1 MFQQT
6 AALELFVFLLP
17 VSRVLSVTV
26 YLVIPERISWEVDAW
41 EVDAW
46 EVDSVLSTVSVTT
59 EQSVKHIT
67 RTLM

>member
-41 EVDAW
+41 EVD
-46 EVDSVLSTVSVTT
+46 SVLSTVGVTT